1 MRVQK
6 KFPYYSNDK
15 LSFIGLPY
23 EGNNVIMY
31 VLLPNQNSNVEKT
44 LNELTAESINDLI
57 QNLKE
62 TKVLVSF
69 R

>member
-15 LSFIGLPY
+15 LSLIGLPY

-31 VLLPNQNSNVEKT
+31 VLLPNQNSNVGKT

-62 TKVLVSF
+62 TKVLV